1 VALLLNYLSVNVSRR
16 TSQQKTAA
24 PAIAGAPSGP
34 CQPQDHVAVAIAGA
48 TESIEFVHE
57 LAIDPEGDQAVGIQR
72 RRRLW
77 VEQPR
82 LYDLVRGWGDQDRDH
97 GI

>member
-1 VALLLNYLSVNVSRR
+1 VNVPRR
-16 TSQQKTAA
+16 TRQQKTAA

-82 LYDLVRGWGDQDRDH
+82 LYDLVRGRGDQDRDH